1 MKKFSP
7 IMFYFC
13 ALICVSSLNAYSQ
26 VEPLKTDT
34 IVLSPKYFI
43 KNEVSSEQLQLIPAT
58 DRGLPDWLPIVSDNV
73 IKIES
78 HSGDKAS
85 NFTKDRNC
93 KLVVVLYVSEK
104 FYNDLPN
111 SLKPYYS
118 KEM

>member
-7 IMFYFC
+7 IFC
-13 ALICVSSLNAYSQ
+13 FCVLICFSTLNAYSQ
-26 VEPLKTDT
+26 VERLKSDS

-43 KNEVSSEQLQLIPAT
+43 KNEISSEQLELIPAT
-58 DRGLPDWLPIVSDNV
+58 DKGLPDWLPIVSNNV

-85 NFTKDRNC
+85 NFTKDKNC

-104 FYNDLPN
+104 FYNEIPS